1 MINYFNN
8 RDYQMGFDAHSLG
21 EPLDKAQ
28 SEAWQIGWHGW
39 ADIMDKSESAQ
50 PYFWILRFAEKIEYS
65 GIQFCANFIT

>member
-1 MINYFNN
+1 MIDIQALYYFNN

-28 SEAWQIGWHGW
+28 SEAWQMGWHGW

-50 PYFWILRFAEKIEYS
+50 SYF
-65 GIQFCANFIT
+65 

>member
-1 MINYFNN
+1 MNNYFNN

-28 SEAWQIGWHGW
+28 SEAWQTGWHDW

-50 PYFWILRFAEKIEYS
+50 PYF
-65 GIQFCANFIT
+65 